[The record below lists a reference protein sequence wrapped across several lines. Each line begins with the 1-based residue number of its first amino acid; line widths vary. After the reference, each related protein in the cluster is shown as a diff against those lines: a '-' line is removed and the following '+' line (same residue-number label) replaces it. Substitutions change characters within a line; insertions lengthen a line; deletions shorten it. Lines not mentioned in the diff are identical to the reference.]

1 MNFKDKKILIGIS
14 GGIAAYKI
22 ASLVSRLSQEGA
34 EVHVIMTEHACEFI
48 SPLTMETLSGQKCCT
63 DTFDRSRPFEVEHIE
78 VTKDADL
85 YLIAPATANVIAK
98 VACGIADDML
108 TTTFLAADCP
118 KMVAPAMN
126 TRMYSNQITQDNL
139 DRLRKYEIEVID
151 PMVGHLACGDTGAG
165 KMPSP
170 EDLYAAMERRI
181 ARKKDLAGKRV
192 LVTAGATCESM
203 DPVRF
208 ITNHSSGKMGFAMAK
223 ECMLRG
229 AEVILVKAATTAT
242 PPQFCQIAEAKS
254 AEELFKTVKRLAVNA
269 DVVIMAA
276 AVADYTPAEYV
287 DHKVK
292 KKDGELSVELKRTV
306 DILAH
311 IGARKR
317 PEQFFCGFSMETEN
331 LIENST
337 AKLQKKNLDMI
348 IANSLVDA
356 GSGFQTDT
364 NKVTIIRPEGVE
376 RCELMSKE
384 MVAKTVIDRI
394 ADEIN
399 G

>member
-1 MNFKDKKILIGIS
+1 
-14 GGIAAYKI
+14 
-22 ASLVSRLSQEGA
+22 
-34 EVHVIMTEHACEFI
+34 
-48 SPLTMETLSGQKCCT
+48 
-63 DTFDRSRPFEVEHIE
+63 
-78 VTKDADL
+78 
-85 YLIAPATANVIAK
+85 
-98 VACGIADDML
+98 
-108 TTTFLAADCP
+108 
-118 KMVAPAMN
+118 
-126 TRMYSNQITQDNL
+126 
-139 DRLRKYEIEVID
+139 
-151 PMVGHLACGDTGAG
+151 
-165 KMPSP
+165 
-170 EDLYAAMERRI
+170 
-181 ARKKDLAGKRV
+181 
-192 LVTAGATCESM
+192 
-203 DPVRF
+203 
-208 ITNHSSGKMGFAMAK
+208 
-223 ECMLRG
+223 
-229 AEVILVKAATTAT
+229 
-242 PPQFCQIAEAKS
+242 
-254 AEELFKTVKRLAVNA
+254 
-269 DVVIMAA
+269 
-276 AVADYTPAEYV
+276 
-287 DHKVK
+287 
-292 KKDGELSVELKRTV
+292 V

>member
-48 SPLTMETLSGQKCCT
+48 SPLTMETLSGQKCCI

-139 DRLRKYEIEVID
+139 ERLRKYEIEVID

-208 ITNHSSGKMGFAMAK
+208 IVLALEN
-223 ECMLRG
+223 
-229 AEVILVKAATTAT
+229 
-242 PPQFCQIAEAKS
+242 
-254 AEELFKTVKRLAVNA
+254 RLH
-269 DVVIMAA
+269 
-276 AVADYTPAEYV
+276 T
-287 DHKVK
+287 HKICIVC
-292 KKDGELSVELKRTV
+292 V
-306 DILAH
+306 
-311 IGARKR
+311 
-317 PEQFFCGFSMETEN
+317 
-331 LIENST
+331 
-337 AKLQKKNLDMI
+337 
-348 IANSLVDA
+348 
-356 GSGFQTDT
+356 
-364 NKVTIIRPEGVE
+364 
-376 RCELMSKE
+376 
-384 MVAKTVIDRI
+384 
-394 ADEIN
+394 
-399 G
+399 